1 MSAGLYPDLLEELVA
16 RRRGGERVVLA
27 TVVAARGST
36 PRAPGA
42 RMLVLAD
49 GTILGTVGGGVKESE
64 VIAAAL
70 ELHRRGGCR
79 KLALDFEAGLR
90 GEDGPICGGAME
102 VFMERIDPTRRV
114 AIAGAG
120 HIAHSLHR
128 FVGVLGLHTIVLD
141 ERPELATSERFPGAR
156 LVVAPFAGALSGLGL
171 TGNDAVVIVTPQHS
185 HDLVVLRDALATPAG
200 YIGMIGS
207 ATKVRT
213 VLNSLRQEGLAEEQ
227 IARVHAPIGLD
238 IGAETPAEIAL
249 AIAAEIVA
257 VATQGTARRS
267 HRGSD

>member
-1 MSAGLYPDLLEELVA
+1 VTTDLDPDLFEELVT
-16 RRRGGERVVLA
+16 RRRSGERVVLA

-49 GTILGTVGGGVKESE
+49 GTILGTVGGGVKEAE

-79 KLALDFEAGLR
+79 KLALDFESGLR
-90 GEDGPICGGAME
+90 GQDGPICGGAME
-102 VFMERIDPTRRV
+102 VFMERVDPARRV
-114 AIAGAG
+114 VIAGAG
-120 HIAHSLHR
+120 HVAHSLHR
-128 FVGVLGLHTIVLD
+128 FLMVLGLHSIVLD
-141 ERPELATSERFPGAR
+141 ERPGFATPERFPGAR

-171 TGNDAVVIVTPQHS
+171 TGNDAVVIVTPGHT
-185 HDLVVLRDALATPAG
+185 HDLVVLREALATPAG

-213 VLNSLRQEGLAEEQ
+213 VLTSLRQEGLAEEQ

-238 IGAETPAEIAL
+238 IGAETPAEIGL

-257 VATQGTARRS
+257 VWYK
-267 HRGSD
+267 